1 MNILVTGSRGQL
13 GAELKAIS
21 HHKAGQGHTYH
32 FTHSDLLDLGDIG
45 ALKQYLEAHAIKCII
60 HCAAYT
66 AVDKAETDKAN
77 AEKVNTLYSKNL
89 ATLAKA
95 FDILLIQI
103 STDFVFDGQHN
114 IPYKESDP
122 TNPLSV
128 YGTTKLAGEKEV
140 ITHAS
145 KYLIIRT
152 SWLYSAFGNNFVKTM
167 MKLGNERSEL
177 NIIFD
182 QIGTPTYAADLASA
196 ILAIIPQY
204 QENLSGIYHYS
215 NEGCASWYD
224 FAHEIMALSKIDCA
238 LHPIE
243 THQYPTP
250 AIRPKYSILNKGK
263 IKSAFH
269 LQIPHWKD
277 SLVKCIHALK
287 S

>member
-13 GAELKAIS
+13 GSELKAIS
-21 HHKAGQGHTYH
+21 HQKAGQGHTFF
-32 FTHSDLLDLGDIG
+32 FTHSDLLDLGDNN
-45 ALKQYLEAHAIKCII
+45 ALKEYLQTHSIDCII

-66 AVDKAETDKAN
+66 AVDKAETDKAT
-77 AEKVNTLYSKNL
+77 AEKVNVLYSKNL
-89 ATLAKA
+89 ANLARE
-95 FDILLIQI
+95 FDLLLIQI
-103 STDFVFDGQHN
+103 SSDFVFDGMHS

-128 YGTTKLAGEKEV
+128 YGSTKLAGEKA
-140 ITHAS
+140 IIADAS

-152 SWLYSAFGNNFVKTM
+152 SWLYSTFGNNFVKTM
-167 MKLGNERSEL
+167 MKLGMERSEL

-182 QIGTPTYAADLASA
+182 QIGTPTYAADLAAA

-204 QENLSGIYHYS
+204 QENLSGVYHYS

-224 FAHEIMALSKIDCA
+224 FAHEIMALSKIQCT

-250 AIRPKYSILNKGK
+250 ATRPKYSILNKGK
-263 IKSAFH
+263 IKSAFQ

-277 SLVKCIHALK
+277 SLSKCIHALK